1 MKSAST
7 NGNDSFSLFESL
19 AISSA
24 RRSDLLDEVI
34 KASSRIVVLLL
45 GLTFDLDIGS
55 VFLPSSVGAGCVS

>member
-1 MKSAST
+1 MVT
-7 NGNDSFSLFESL
+7 TPFLSLNSL

-55 VFLPSSVGAGCVS
+55 DFLPSSVGAGCVSKQL